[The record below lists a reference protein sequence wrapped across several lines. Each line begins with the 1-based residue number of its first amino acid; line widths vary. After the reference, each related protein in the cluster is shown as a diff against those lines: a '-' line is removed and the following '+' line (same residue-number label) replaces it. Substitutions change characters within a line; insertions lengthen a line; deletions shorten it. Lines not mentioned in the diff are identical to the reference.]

1 MARTVARVI
10 VDALSELGV
19 RQVFGVVGDALNPV
33 TDAIRTTDGLEWVG
47 CRHEEA
53 AAFAASAQAQLSGT
67 LGVCM
72 GTVGPGSVHLL
83 NGLYDAAKSHA
94 PVLAIAGQVPLAELG
109 SDYFQEVDNDALF
122 SDVAVFRA
130 TVTSPGQLP
139 QMLETA
145 VRTALGRKGVAVLTV
160 PGDLGDQELT
170 ADRSARFS
178 LNAPVSRPD
187 ESAVRRAAELLDRSE
202 RVTLLVGEGARAARD
217 DVLTLADRLA
227 APMVLTLKAKA
238 GFEGDANPFQVGQTG
253 LIGNPAAASA
263 LQDADTLLLLGTDFP
278 YRDWY
283 PEGRTVVQVDTD
295 ATHIGRRV
303 PVEVGLVGDT
313 GATVRDLLSH
323 LATTPAG
330 REETRDGSDSEGA
343 RDRSDSEGAHDRS
356 GSEGARD
363 RSGSE
368 GARDRSGSEGAH
380 DRSASA
386 SAPAQAHDR
395 SAPAP
400 ARDRSHLTKARDRY
414 DRWRDGQARLADPGH
429 DKGLVGRV
437 RSALDNRGKDIRPE
451 ALAAV
456 VDRVAA
462 DDAVFT
468 SDTGMATVWLSRFVE
483 MRGERRLI
491 GSYNLG
497 SMANAMPHALGAQ
510 CLDRDRQVVAFCG
523 DGGLSMLLGDLMT
536 LKTYKLPV
544 KLVVFDNRRLGM
556 VKLEQEQA
564 GLPEFGTVLDNPD
577 FASVARA
584 MGIPGIRVTEPAALE
599 DSVRRAFRTEGPV
612 LLDVLTNPDE
622 IAVPAKP
629 TVEQGW
635 GFAVAKMKEALRSIG
650 EPDGR

>member
-1 MARTVARVI
+1 MARTVAQVI

-19 RQVFGVVGDALNPV
+19 RQVFGVVGDALNPL

-53 AAFAASAQAQLSGT
+53 AAFAASAQSQLTDT

-94 PVLAIAGQVPLAELG
+94 PVLAIAGQVPLAEIG

-130 TVTSPGQLP
+130 TVTSPDQLP

-145 VRTALGRKGVAVLTV
+145 VRHALGRKGVAVLTV
-160 PGDLGDQELT
+160 PGDLGERELT
-170 ADRSARFS
+170 ADRPARFS
-178 LNAPVSRPD
+178 LNAPLSRPD
-187 ESAVRRAAELLDRSE
+187 ESAVRRAAELLDGSE
-202 RVTLLVGEGARAARD
+202 RVTLLVGEGARAARQ

-253 LIGNPAAASA
+253 LIGNPAAAAA

-283 PEGRTVVQVDTD
+283 PEGRTVIQVDTE

-303 PVEVGLVGDT
+303 PVDVGLVGDT
-313 GATVRDLLSH
+313 GATVRDLLNH
-323 LATTPAG
+323 LAAAPA
-330 REETRDGSDSEGA
+330 
-343 RDRSDSEGAHDRS
+343 

-363 RSGSE
+363 RSHVE
-368 GARDRSGSEGAH
+368 
-380 DRSASA
+380 
-386 SAPAQAHDR
+386 
-395 SAPAP
+395 
-400 ARDRSHLTKARDRY
+400 KARERFDQ
-414 DRWRDGQARLADPGH
+414 WRTGQARLADPSH
-429 DKGLVGRV
+429 DKGVVGRV
-437 RSALDNRGKDIRPE
+437 RSALDNRAHDIRPE

-456 VDRVAA
+456 VDRLAA

-483 MRGERRLI
+483 MRGERRLV

-497 SMANAMPHALGAQ
+497 SMANAMPQALGAQ
-510 CLDRDRQVVAFCG
+510 FLDRERQVVAFCG

-536 LKTYKLPV
+536 LKTYRLPV

-577 FASVARA
+577 FAAVAEA
-584 MGIPGIRVTEPAALE
+584 MGITGIRVTDPADVESAVE
-599 DSVRRAFRTEGPV
+599 RAFRTQGPV

-635 GFAVAKMKEALRSIG
+635 GFALAKMKEVVRSQG
-650 EPDGR
+650 EPDGN

>member
-1 MARTVARVI
+1 MPRTVAQVI

-19 RQVFGVVGDALNPV
+19 RQVFGVVGDALNPL

-53 AAFAASAQAQLSGT
+53 AAFAASAQSQLTQT

-130 TVTSPGQLP
+130 TVTSPDQLP

-145 VRTALGRKGVAVLTV
+145 VRHALGRKGVAVLTV
-160 PGDLGDQELT
+160 PGDLGERELT
-170 ADRSARFS
+170 ADRPARFS
-178 LNAPVSRPD
+178 LNPPVSRPD
-187 ESAVRRAAELLDRSE
+187 ASAVIRAAELLDRSE
-202 RVTLLVGEGARAARD
+202 RVTLLVGEGARAARQ

-238 GFEGDANPFQVGQTG
+238 GFEGDGNPFQVGQTG
-253 LIGNPAAASA
+253 LIGNPAAADA
-263 LQDADTLLLLGTDFP
+263 LQQADTLLLLGTDFP

-283 PEGRTVVQVDTD
+283 PEGRKVIQVDTE

-303 PVEVGLVGDT
+303 PVEIGLVGDT
-313 GATVRDLLSH
+313 GATVRDLLEH
-323 LATTPAG
+323 LGAAPAG
-330 REETRDGSDSEGA
+330 SDG
-343 RDRSDSEGAHDRS
+343 
-356 GSEGARD
+356 
-363 RSGSE
+363 
-368 GARDRSGSEGAH
+368 
-380 DRSASA
+380 
-386 SAPAQAHDR
+386 
-395 SAPAP
+395 
-400 ARDRSHLTKARDRY
+400 ARDRSHLEKSRKRFEQ
-414 DRWRDGQARLADPGH
+414 WRTGQARLADPAH
-429 DKGLVGRV
+429 DKGVVGRI
-437 RSALDNRGKDIRPE
+437 RSALDNRAHDIRPE
-451 ALAAV
+451 ALAAA
-456 VDRVAA
+456 VDRAAA

-497 SMANAMPHALGAQ
+497 SMANAMPQALGAQ
-510 CLDRDRQVVAFCG
+510 CLDRERQVVAFCG

-536 LKTYKLPV
+536 LKTYRLPV

-577 FASVARA
+577 FAAVAEA
-584 MGIPGIRVTEPAALE
+584 MGITGIRVEDPADVEGA
-599 DSVRRAFRTEGPV
+599 VRRAFSSPGPV

-622 IAVPAKP
+622 VAVPAKP

-635 GFAVAKMKEALRSIG
+635 GFALAKVKEVVRSSG
-650 EPDGR
+650 EPGGN

>member
-1 MARTVARVI
+1 VARTVARVI

-19 RQVFGVVGDALNPV
+19 RQVFGVVGDALNPL
-33 TDAIRTTDGLEWVG
+33 TDAIRTTEGLEWVG

-53 AAFAASAQAQLSGT
+53 AAFAASAQSQLTGT

-94 PVLAIAGQVPLAELG
+94 PVLAITGQVPLAELG

-130 TVTSPGQLP
+130 TVTSPDQLP

-145 VRTALGRKGVAVLTV
+145 VRHALGRKGVAVLTV
-160 PGDLGDQELT
+160 PGDLGERELT
-170 ADRSARFS
+170 ADRPARFS

-187 ESAVRRAAELLDRSE
+187 GSAVRRAAELLDRSR
-202 RVTLLVGEGARAARD
+202 RVTLLVGEGARAAREE
-217 DVLTLADRLA
+217 VLTLAGRLA

-238 GFEGDANPFQVGQTG
+238 GFEGDGNPFQVGQTG
-253 LIGNPAAASA
+253 LIGNPAAAAA

-283 PEGRTVVQVDTD
+283 PEGRTVIQVDTE

-303 PVEVGLVGDT
+303 PVDVGLVGDT
-313 GATVRDLLSH
+313 GATVRDLLEH
-323 LATTPAG
+323 LTAAPAG
-330 REETRDGSDSEGA
+330 SE
-343 RDRSDSEGAHDRS
+343 D
-356 GSEGARD
+356 
-363 RSGSE
+363 
-368 GARDRSGSEGAH
+368 
-380 DRSASA
+380 
-386 SAPAQAHDR
+386 
-395 SAPAP
+395 
-400 ARDRSHLTKARDRY
+400 ARDRSHLEKARERF
-414 DRWRDGQARLADPGH
+414 DRWRTGQARLADPSH
-429 DKGLVGRV
+429 DKGVVGRI
-437 RSALDNRGKDIRPE
+437 RSALDNRAHDIRPE
-451 ALAAV
+451 SLAAA
-456 VDRVAA
+456 VDRIAA

-497 SMANAMPHALGAQ
+497 SMANAMPQALGAQ
-510 CLDRDRQVVAFCG
+510 CLDRERQVVAFCG

-536 LKTYKLPV
+536 LKTYRLPV

-577 FASVARA
+577 FAAVAEA
-584 MGIPGIRVTEPAALE
+584 MGITGIRVTDPADVESA
-599 DSVRRAFRTEGPV
+599 VRRAFRSPGPV

-635 GFAVAKMKEALRSIG
+635 GFAVAKMKEIVRSHG
-650 EPDGR
+650 EPGED

>member
-19 RQVFGVVGDALNPV
+19 QQVFGVVGDALNPL
-33 TDAIRTTDGLEWVG
+33 TDAIRTTDDLEWVG

-53 AAFAASAQAQLSGT
+53 AAFAASAQSQLSGT

-83 NGLYDAAKSHA
+83 NGLYDAAKSHT

-109 SDYFQEVDNDALF
+109 TDYFQEVDNDALF

-130 TVTSPGQLP
+130 TITSPDQLP

-145 VRTALGRKGVAVLTV
+145 VRHALGRKGVAVLTV
-160 PGDLGDQELT
+160 PGDLGERELT
-170 ADRSARFS
+170 SERPARFS
-178 LNAPVSRPD
+178 LNPPLSRP
-187 ESAVRRAAELLDRSE
+187 EEAAVRRAAELLDRSE
-202 RVTLLVGEGARAARD
+202 RVTLLVGRGARAARE
-217 DVLTLADRLA
+217 DVLALADRLA
-227 APMVLTLKAKA
+227 APMVLTLKAKE
-238 GFEGDANPFQVGQTG
+238 GFEGDTNPFQVGQTG

-283 PEGRTVVQVDTD
+283 PEGKTVIQVDTEP
-295 ATHIGRRV
+295 AHIGRRV
-303 PVEVGLVGDT
+303 PVDVGLVGDT
-313 GATVRDLLSH
+313 GVTVRDLLTH
-323 LATTPAG
+323 LTAVPAG
-330 REETRDGSDSEGA
+330 TDG
-343 RDRSDSEGAHDRS
+343 
-356 GSEGARD
+356 
-363 RSGSE
+363 
-368 GARDRSGSEGAH
+368 
-380 DRSASA
+380 
-386 SAPAQAHDR
+386 
-395 SAPAP
+395 
-400 ARDRSHLTKARDRY
+400 ARDRSHLEKARERFEQ
-414 DRWRDGQARLADPGH
+414 WREGQARLADPAH
-429 DKGLVGRV
+429 DRGLLGRM
-437 RSALDNRGKDIRPE
+437 RSSLDNRTHDIRPE

-456 VDRVAA
+456 VNRIAD

-468 SDTGMATVWLSRFVE
+468 SDTGMATVWLSRFVD

-510 CLDRDRQVVAFCG
+510 CLDRQRQVVAFCG

-536 LKTYKLPV
+536 LKTHHLPV

-577 FASVARA
+577 FAAVATA
-584 MGIPGIRVTEPAALE
+584 MGIPGIRVTDPADLE
-599 DSVRRAFRTEGPV
+599 KAVRRAFDTHGPV

-635 GFAVAKMKEALRSIG
+635 GFAVAKVKEIVRSHG
-650 EPDGR
+650 DDSTL

>member
-19 RQVFGVVGDALNPV
+19 RQVFGVVGDALNPL
-33 TDAIRTTDGLEWVG
+33 TDALRTTDGVEWVG

-53 AAFAASAQAQLSGT
+53 AAFAASAQSQLSGT

-130 TVTSPGQLP
+130 TVTSPDQLP
-139 QMLETA
+139 QLLELA
-145 VRTALGRKGVAVLTV
+145 VRNAFGRKGVAVLTV
-160 PGDLGDQELT
+160 PGDLGERELST
-170 ADRSARFS
+170 DRPARFS
-178 LNAPVSRPD
+178 LNSPVTRPE
-187 ESAVRRAAELLDRSE
+187 ESAVRQAAELLDRAE
-202 RVTLLVGEGARAARD
+202 RVTLLVGRGARHARE
-217 DVLTLADRLA
+217 DVLALADRLA
-227 APMVLTLKAKA
+227 APMVLTLKAKE

-263 LQDADTLLLLGTDFP
+263 LEEADTLLLLGTDFP

-283 PEGRTVVQVDTD
+283 PEGKTVVQVDTE

-303 PVEVGLVGDT
+303 PVEAGLVGDT
-313 GATVRDLLSH
+313 GATVRDLLTH
-323 LATTPAG
+323 LA
-330 REETRDGSDSEGA
+330 
-343 RDRSDSEGAHDRS
+343 
-356 GSEGARD
+356 
-363 RSGSE
+363 
-368 GARDRSGSEGAH
+368 
-380 DRSASA
+380 
-386 SAPAQAHDR
+386 APAAGTDG
-395 SAPAP
+395 
-400 ARDRSHLTKARDRY
+400 ARDRSHLEKARKRFQE
-414 DRWRDGQARLADPGH
+414 WRTGQARLADPSH
-429 DKGLVGRV
+429 DKRLIGRL
-437 RSALDNRGKDIRPE
+437 RATFDNRSDDIRPE

-456 VDRVAA
+456 VDRLAA

-510 CLDRDRQVVAFCG
+510 CLDRERQVVAFCG

-536 LKTYKLPV
+536 LKTHRLPV

-577 FASVARA
+577 FAAVAEA
-584 MGIPGIRVTEPAALE
+584 MGIPGIRVTEPAELE
-599 DSVRRAFRTEGPV
+599 KAVRRAFDTPGPV

-622 IAVPAKP
+622 VAVPAKP

-635 GFAVAKMKEALRSIG
+635 GFAVAKVKEIVRSHG
-650 EPDGR
+650 DDGTA

>member
-1 MARTVARVI
+1 MARTVARVV

-19 RQVFGVVGDALNPV
+19 RQVFGVVGDALNPL
-33 TDAIRTTDGLEWVG
+33 TDALRTTDGVEWVG

-53 AAFAASAQAQLSGT
+53 AAFAASAQSQLSGA

-94 PVLAIAGQVPLAELG
+94 PVLAIAGQVPLGELG

-130 TVTSPGQLP
+130 TVTSPDQLP
-139 QMLETA
+139 QLLELA
-145 VRTALGRKGVAVLTV
+145 VRNAFGRKGVAVLTV
-160 PGDLGDQELT
+160 PGDLGDRELST
-170 ADRSARFS
+170 DRPARFS
-178 LNAPVSRPD
+178 LNPPVTRPE
-187 ESAVRRAAELLDRSE
+187 ESAVREAAALLDRAE
-202 RVTLLVGEGARAARD
+202 RVTLFVGRGARHARE
-217 DVLTLADRLA
+217 DVLALADRLA
-227 APMVLTLKAKA
+227 APMVLTLKAKE

-263 LQDADTLLLLGTDFP
+263 LEDADTLLLLGTDFP

-283 PEGRTVVQVDTD
+283 PEGRTVVQVDTE

-323 LATTPAG
+323 LA
-330 REETRDGSDSEGA
+330 
-343 RDRSDSEGAHDRS
+343 
-356 GSEGARD
+356 
-363 RSGSE
+363 
-368 GARDRSGSEGAH
+368 
-380 DRSASA
+380 
-386 SAPAQAHDR
+386 APAAGTDG
-395 SAPAP
+395 
-400 ARDRSHLTKARDRY
+400 ARDRSHLEKARERFEE
-414 DRWRDGQARLADPGH
+414 WRTGQARLADPSH
-429 DKGLVGRV
+429 DKGLMGRL
-437 RSALDNRGKDIRPE
+437 RSTFDNRSDDIRPE

-456 VDRVAA
+456 VDRLAA

-497 SMANAMPHALGAQ
+497 SMANAMPQALGAQ
-510 CLDRDRQVVAFCG
+510 CLDRERQVVAFCG

-536 LKTYKLPV
+536 LKTHRLPV

-556 VKLEQEQA
+556 VELEQEQA

-577 FASVARA
+577 FAAVAEA
-584 MGIPGIRVTEPAALE
+584 MGIPGIRVTEPAELE
-599 DSVRRAFRTEGPV
+599 KAVRRAFDTPGPV

-622 IAVPAKP
+622 VAVPAKP
-629 TVEQGW
+629 SVEQGW
-635 GFAVAKMKEALRSIG
+635 GFAVAKVKEIVRSHG
-650 EPDGR
+650 DDGTA

>member
-19 RQVFGVVGDALNPV
+19 HQVFGVVGDALNPL
-33 TDAIRTTDGLEWVG
+33 TDAIRTTEKLEWVG

-53 AAFAASAQAQLSGT
+53 AAFAASAQSQLSGT

-83 NGLYDAAKSHA
+83 NGLYDAAKSHT

-109 SDYFQEVDNDALF
+109 TDYFQEVDNDALF

-130 TVTSPGQLP
+130 TITSPDQLP

-145 VRTALGRKGVAVLTV
+145 VRHALGRKGVAVLTM
-160 PGDLGDQELT
+160 PGDLGERELT
-170 ADRSARFS
+170 SDRPARFS
-178 LNAPVSRPD
+178 LNAPLSRPE

-202 RVTLLVGEGARAARD
+202 RVTLLVGRGAGAARE
-217 DVLTLADRLA
+217 DVLALADRLA
-227 APMVLTLKAKA
+227 APMVLTLKAKE
-238 GFEGDANPFQVGQTG
+238 GFEGDTNPFQVGQTG

-283 PEGRTVVQVDTD
+283 PEGKTVIQVDTEP
-295 ATHIGRRV
+295 AHIGRRV
-303 PVEVGLVGDT
+303 PVDVGLVGDT
-313 GATVRDLLSH
+313 GTTVRDLLTH
-323 LATTPAG
+323 LAAAPAG
-330 REETRDGSDSEGA
+330 TDG
-343 RDRSDSEGAHDRS
+343 
-356 GSEGARD
+356 
-363 RSGSE
+363 
-368 GARDRSGSEGAH
+368 
-380 DRSASA
+380 
-386 SAPAQAHDR
+386 
-395 SAPAP
+395 
-400 ARDRSHLTKARDRY
+400 ARDRSHLEKARERFEQ
-414 DRWRDGQARLADPGH
+414 WREGQARLADPAH
-429 DKGLVGRV
+429 DRGLLGRV
-437 RSALDNRGKDIRPE
+437 RSSLDNRTHDVRPE

-456 VDRVAA
+456 VDRLAD

-483 MRGERRLI
+483 MRGGRRLI

-497 SMANAMPHALGAQ
+497 SMANAMPQALGAQ
-510 CLDRDRQVVAFCG
+510 CLDRERQVVAFCG

-536 LKTYKLPV
+536 LKTHRLPV

-577 FASVARA
+577 FAAVATA
-584 MGIPGIRVTEPAALE
+584 MGIPGIRVTDPADLE
-599 DSVRRAFRTEGPV
+599 KAVRRAFDTPGPV

-635 GFAVAKMKEALRSIG
+635 GFAVAKVKEIVRSHG
-650 EPDGR
+650 DDGTR

>member
-33 TDAIRTTDGLEWVG
+33 TDAIRTTENLEWVG

-53 AAFAASAQAQLSGT
+53 AAFAASAQSQLTGT
-67 LGVCM
+67 VGVCM

-170 ADRSARFS
+170 DDRPARFS

-187 ESAVRRAAELLDRSE
+187 DSAVRRAAELLDRAE

-303 PVEVGLVGDT
+303 PVDVGLVGDT
-313 GATVRDLLSH
+313 GATVRDLLGH
-323 LATTPAG
+323 LATASAG
-330 REETRDGSDSEGA
+330 TEGA
-343 RDRSDSEGAHDRS
+343 RDRS
-356 GSEGARD
+356 
-363 RSGSE
+363 
-368 GARDRSGSEGAH
+368 
-380 DRSASA
+380 
-386 SAPAQAHDR
+386 
-395 SAPAP
+395 
-400 ARDRSHLTKARDRY
+400 HLEKARERF
-414 DRWRDGQARLADPGH
+414 DRWRDGQARLADPQH

-437 RSALDNRGKDIRPE
+437 RSALDNRGNDIRPE

-536 LKTYKLPV
+536 LKTYRLPV

-577 FASVARA
+577 FAAVAQA
-584 MGIPGIRVTEPAALE
+584 MGIPGIRVTDPAELE

-622 IAVPAKP
+622 VAVPAKP
-629 TVEQGW
+629 SVEQGW
-635 GFAVAKMKEALRSIG
+635 GFAVAKVKEVVRSHG
-650 EPDGR
+650 ESNGR

>member
-1 MARTVARVI
+1 M
-10 VDALSELGV
+10 
-19 RQVFGVVGDALNPV
+19 
-33 TDAIRTTDGLEWVG
+33 G

-53 AAFAASAQAQLSGT
+53 AAFAASAQSQLTDT

-94 PVLAIAGQVPLAELG
+94 PVLAIAGQVPLAEIG

-130 TVTSPGQLP
+130 TVTSPDQLP

-145 VRTALGRKGVAVLTV
+145 VRHALGRKGVAVLTV
-160 PGDLGDQELT
+160 PGDLGERELT
-170 ADRSARFS
+170 ADRPARFS
-178 LNAPVSRPD
+178 LNAPLSRPD
-187 ESAVRRAAELLDRSE
+187 ESAVRRAAELLDGSE
-202 RVTLLVGEGARAARD
+202 RVTLLVGEGARAARQ

-253 LIGNPAAASA
+253 LIGNPAAAAA

-283 PEGRTVVQVDTD
+283 PEGRTVIQVDTE

-303 PVEVGLVGDT
+303 PVDVGLVGDT
-313 GATVRDLLSH
+313 GATLRDLLNH
-323 LATTPAG
+323 LAAAPA
-330 REETRDGSDSEGA
+330 
-343 RDRSDSEGAHDRS
+343 

-363 RSGSE
+363 RSHVE
-368 GARDRSGSEGAH
+368 
-380 DRSASA
+380 
-386 SAPAQAHDR
+386 
-395 SAPAP
+395 
-400 ARDRSHLTKARDRY
+400 KARERFDQ
-414 DRWRDGQARLADPGH
+414 WRTGQARLADPSH
-429 DKGLVGRV
+429 DKGVVGRI
-437 RSALDNRGKDIRPE
+437 RSALDNRAHDIRPE
-451 ALAAV
+451 VLAAV
-456 VDRVAA
+456 VDRLAA

-483 MRGERRLI
+483 MRGERRLV

-497 SMANAMPHALGAQ
+497 SMANAMPQALGAQ
-510 CLDRDRQVVAFCG
+510 FLDRERQVVAFCG

-536 LKTYKLPV
+536 LKTYRLPV

-577 FASVARA
+577 FAAVAEA
-584 MGIPGIRVTEPAALE
+584 MGITGIRVTDPADVESAVE
-599 DSVRRAFRTEGPV
+599 RAFRTPGPV

-635 GFAVAKMKEALRSIG
+635 GFALAKMKEVVRSQG
-650 EPDGR
+650 EPDGN